1 MQKNFLIAIALVFAA
16 ASAQAQNTT
25 YGGGNAPY
33 LVDGGYISD
42 YSAAGTIVLADG
54 SVTLS
59 NNATYEH
66 GNNLL
71 QNNGSWTA
79 ASNSLDL
86 FLSTG
91 SNTIS
96 GSAAPTFHNVHFNT
110 GAGTTM
116 AITNTQGISIA
127 GQAQF
132 SNGIT
137 TTVRS
142 NTNSGSVKFADN
154 ATYTGGTTDV
164 QHVNGYVSKTGNDAF
179 TFPVGSGTDIRAL
192 SISAPASAT
201 NQYSVAWIAGDP
213 GTNGDPSNANA
224 MHPTNSVTT
233 PITSVSTAGQWDWIP
248 VSGTGAG
255 LTVTVSMP
263 NLTPTGISAPDL
275 RLVGWNGTSWI
286 NLSSV
291 ATATGTNEGATLSG
305 TLIAGI
311 TAIGIGSIGTPLP
324 VLFSRFDVAHDGCK
338 ALLSWSTTMEH
349 NNDHFEIERSA
360 DGRSFNVIGKVQAAG
375 NSTDVQDYSFTDEHP
390 DAGINYYRIVQ
401 IDADGK
407 HNTTTVK
414 AIRFDCGRGAV
425 RVYPTITAGTLYVD
439 MPSGYENARIMLI
452 DIHGR
457 QVRADI
463 PKDGLVRVMRL
474 SSLAAGAYLL
484 KIEHDNRLETFKI
497 LYQP

>member
-1 MQKNFLIAIALVFAA
+1 MKRLLILTAVTAVAL
-16 ASAQAQNTT
+16 STRAQNTT

-33 LVDGGYISD
+33 LVDGGYVSD

-79 ASNSLDL
+79 TSNSLDL
-86 FLSTG
+86 FLSAG
-91 SNTIS
+91 NNTIS
-96 GSAAPTFHNVHFNT
+96 GNAAPSFFNVHFNT
-110 GAGTTM
+110 GAGSVM

-142 NTNSGSVKFADN
+142 NTNAGSVKFADN
-154 ATYTGGTTDV
+154 ATYTGGNTDA

-179 TFPVGSGTDIRAL
+179 IFPVGSGTDIRML

-201 NQYSVAWIAGDP
+201 NQYSVAWIAGNP
-213 GTNGDPSNANA
+213 GANGDPSNANA
-224 MHPTNSVTT
+224 MHPTSSVTA
-233 PITSVSTAGQWDWIP
+233 PIASVSTAGQWDWIP

-255 LTVTVSMP
+255 LTVTVSIP
-263 NLTPTGISAPDL
+263 DLTPTGVSAPDL

-286 NLSSV
+286 SLSSV

-305 TLIAGI
+305 TMIAGI
-311 TAIGIGSIGTPLP
+311 TAIGIGSISTPLP
-324 VLFSRFDVAHDGCK
+324 VLFSRFEVANDGCK
-338 ALLSWSTTMEH
+338 ALLNWSTATEH

-360 DGRSFNVIGKVQAAG
+360 DGRNFNVIGKVQAAG
-375 NSTDVQDYSFTDEHP
+375 NSTEVQDYSFTDEHP
-390 DAGINYYRIVQ
+390 DAGMNYYRIVQ
-401 IDADGK
+401 VDVDGK
-407 HNTTTVK
+407 HSTTTIK

-425 RVYPTITAGTLYVD
+425 HVYPTITKGTLYVD
-439 MPSGYENARIMLI
+439 MPSGYEQARIMLI
-452 DIHGR
+452 DIYGR

-474 SSLAAGAYLL
+474 SALAAGAYLL

>member
-1 MQKNFLIAIALVFAA
+1 MKRLLILAA
-16 ASAQAQNTT
+16 VTAVTVSAQAQNTT

-33 LVDGGYISD
+33 VLDGGYNSD
-42 YSAAGTIVLADG
+42 YSPGGTIVLADG
-54 SVTLS
+54 IVTLS

-79 ASNSLDL
+79 ATGSMDL
-86 FLSTG
+86 FLSAD

-96 GSAAPTFHNVHFNT
+96 GSTAPSFFNVHFNN
-110 GAGTTM
+110 GAGNIM
-116 AITNTQGISIA
+116 AITNAQGIVVKNAI
-127 GQAQF
+127 QF
-132 SNGIT
+132 SNGVT

-142 NTNSGSVKFADN
+142 NTNTGSLHFADN
-154 ATYTGGTTDV
+154 ATYTGGVTDA

-179 TFPVGSGTDIRAL
+179 TFPIGWGANIRTL
-192 SISAPASAT
+192 SISAPAVVT
-201 NQYSVAWIAGDP
+201 DQYSVAWIP
-213 GTNGDPSNANA
+213 GNPGMTGDPSNANA
-224 MHPTNSVTT
+224 MHPVTAVT
-233 PITSVSTAGQWDWIP
+233 APITSVSSTGQWDWIP

-255 LTVTVSMP
+255 LTITVSIP
-263 NLTPTGISAPDL
+263 DLSATGVSATEL

-286 NLSSV
+286 NLSTI
-291 ATATGTNEGATLSG
+291 ATATGTNEDATLSG
-305 TLIAGI
+305 TMIAGI

-324 VLFSRFDVAHDGCK
+324 VLFSKFDVAKDGCR
-338 ALLSWSTTMEH
+338 ALLNWSTAMEH

-375 NSTDVQDYSFTDEHP
+375 NSTEVQDYSFIDEHP
-390 DAGINYYRIVQ
+390 VSGMNYYRVAQ

-407 HNTTTVK
+407 HSTTVVK
-414 AIRFDCGRGAV
+414 ALGFDCGNHAV
-425 RVYPTITAGTLYVD
+425 RVYPTVTEGTVYVA
-439 MPSGYENARIMLI
+439 MPSGYEQARIMVI
-452 DIHGR
+452 DINGR

-463 PKDGLVRVMRL
+463 PKDGLVRVVRL
-474 SSLAAGAYLL
+474 SSLAAGTYLL

>member
-1 MQKNFLIAIALVFAA
+1 MQKNFLIAIALVFVA

-33 LVDGGYISD
+33 LVDGGYVSD
-42 YSAAGTIVLADG
+42 YSPAGTIVLADG

-79 ASNSLDL
+79 ASGSLDL
-86 FLSTG
+86 FLSAG
-91 SNTIS
+91 NNTIS
-96 GSAAPTFHNVHFNT
+96 GSTAPTFHNVHFNN
-110 GAGTTM
+110 GAGNIM
-116 AITNTQGISIA
+116 AITNAQGIVVNNT
-127 GQAQF
+127 AQF

-142 NTNSGSVKFADN
+142 STNAGSLHFADN
-154 ATYTGGTTDV
+154 ATYTGGATDA

-179 TFPVGSGTDIRAL
+179 TFPVGSATDIRTL

-224 MHPTNSVTT
+224 LHPTNSVTT
-233 PITSVSTAGQWDWIP
+233 PITSVSTTGQWDWIP

-255 LTVTVSMP
+255 LTVTVSIP
-263 NLTPTGISAPDL
+263 NLTPTGLSAQDL

-305 TLIAGI
+305 TMIAGI
-311 TAIGIGSIGTPLP
+311 TAIGIGSISTPLP
-324 VLFSRFDVAHDGCK
+324 VLFSRFDVADGGCK
-338 ALLSWSTTMEH
+338 ALLNWSTAMEH
-349 NNDHFEIERSA
+349 NNDYFGVERST
-360 DGRSFNVIGKVQAAG
+360 DGRSFNVIGKVQATG
-375 NSTDVQDYSFTDEHP
+375 NSTEVQDYAFTDEHP
-390 DAGINYYRIVQ
+390 GAGMNYYRIIQV
-401 IDADGK
+401 DADGK
-407 HNTTTVK
+407 QSTTTVK
-414 AIRFDCGRGAV
+414 AIRFDCGGRAV
-425 RVYPTITAGTLYVD
+425 RVYPTITEGTLYVD
-439 MPSGYENARIMLI
+439 MPSGYEQARIMVI
-452 DIHGR
+452 DMHGR

-463 PKDGLVRVMRL
+463 PKDGLARVIRL
-474 SSLAAGAYLL
+474 SSMAAGAYLL
-484 KIEHDNRLETFKI
+484 KIEHGNRLETFKI
-497 LYQP
+497 LYQH